1 MLPESE
7 YSLRETLIKS
17 VLAELD
23 MYGEVEDS
31 EVKKAIDKCIMQYD
45 GKIYIPLKE
54 KVSLKQDIFNSI
66 RRFDVIS
73 ELIDDDNISE
83 IMINGYRDIYIE
95 ENGVITKYG
104 KSFENEERLF
114 SVIQQI
120 TAGCN
125 RRVNESE
132 PIADASLSDGSR
144 VNIVLNPVSLDGPAV
159 TIRKFPKRIMNMKQL
174 ENLGA
179 LTPDISY
186 FLNLLVRSGYNIFI
200 SGGTGAG
207 KTTFLNALSEYIPK
221 TERLITIEDS
231 AELQINGISNLIRLE
246 TRNANVEGKNRI
258 TIRDLIKTSLRMRPD
273 RIIVGEVRD
282 DAAIDMLSAMNTGHS
297 GSISTGHANSAR
309 DMLFRLETM
318 VLMGMEIPIE
328 AVRRQ
333 ISSALDIIIHLGRMR
348 DKTRKVIEISEVMGM
363 TNGEINLNT
372 LYKFEET
379 AAYGSKVKGELVK
392 YNELADTSKL
402 ASAGL
407 LGIYRESD
415 LCSMKS

>member
-1 MLPESE
+1 M
-7 YSLRETLIKS
+7 
-17 VLAELD
+17 
-23 MYGEVEDS
+23 
-31 EVKKAIDKCIMQYD
+31 
-45 GKIYIPLKE
+45 
-54 KVSLKQDIFNSI
+54 
-66 RRFDVIS
+66 
-73 ELIDDDNISE
+73 
-83 IMINGYRDIYIE
+83 
-95 ENGVITKYG
+95 
-104 KSFENEERLF
+104 
-114 SVIQQI
+114 IQQI

-132 PIADASLSDGSR
+132 PIVDASLSDGSR
-144 VNIVLNPVSLDGPAV
+144 VNVVLNPVSLDGPAV

-179 LTPDISY
+179 LTSNISY
-186 FLNLLVRSGYNIFI
+186 FLNLLVRAGYNIFI

-372 LYKFEET
+372 LYKFQET
-379 AAYGSKVKGELVK
+379 APYGSRVKGELVK
-392 YNELADTSKL
+392 YNELADTAKL
-402 ASAGL
+402 ASSGL
-407 LGIYRESD
+407 LSIYRESD
-415 LCSMKS
+415 LCNMKS

>member
-1 MLPESE
+1 M
-7 YSLRETLIKS
+7 
-17 VLAELD
+17 
-23 MYGEVEDS
+23 
-31 EVKKAIDKCIMQYD
+31 
-45 GKIYIPLKE
+45 
-54 KVSLKQDIFNSI
+54 
-66 RRFDVIS
+66 
-73 ELIDDDNISE
+73 
-83 IMINGYRDIYIE
+83 
-95 ENGVITKYG
+95 
-104 KSFENEERLF
+104 EERLEEILALALQF
-114 SVIQQI
+114 HVSDIHFTLLKKEDGSEQLVIEMRVHGKMKKLKKDERDIRLFRYLMYRADLDLSSVFLPQTGSFEAVVNGRRISLRFAI
-120 TAGCN
+120 MAGYHQSSGVLRILNDHSGLRIC
-125 RRVNESE
+125 
-132 PIADASLSDGSR
+132 DLSDDEETVQYLSHVTDHTSGLVVFSGPTGS
-144 VNIVLNPVSLDGPAV
+144 
-159 TIRKFPKRIMNMKQL
+159 
-174 ENLGA
+174 
-179 LTPDISY
+179 
-186 FLNLLVRSGYNIFI
+186 
-200 SGGTGAG
+200 G

-379 AAYGSKVKGELVK
+379 APYGSKVKGELVK

-415 LCSMKS
+415 LCSIKS